1 MSGLRNVARK
11 QDMQDK
17 KQSPK
22 MLGLIPAI
30 RSLVRRFRGSEHGN
44 IAMLFGLM
52 IVPLIFAVGAAID
65 YSRASQRKLQFQVAL
80 DATALALGLMPQ
92 NASQGD
98 LEVKAA
104 EVFNANF
111 AGTGSWGANIV
122 VSKTGS
128 IIDLSIAGNISTY
141 FMGLA
146 NINTIDLNVASQV
159 LIGGGTIEVALVLD
173 NSGSMSGSKLSSLKT
188 AAEGLVNTLYN
199 GLPSN
204 SMDLSF
210 SLVPFATFVDVGQG
224 NINASWMDTQALSS
238 IHSENFSSPVNRFDL
253 YNNITNVQWEGC
265 VEARPYPYDVQDDA
279 PTTGTPDTLYVPS
292 FAPDHPDDENYWYEF
307 LNNYLNDQTG
317 GGDLT
322 RQENVNK
329 YASGVSAGTDYYGTT
344 YGIGPSFMCN
354 QSELLPLTTDQSA
367 VLSGINDMVARGA
380 TNIVQGLVW
389 GWRTLSPG
397 EPFTQG
403 RNYTDNNNQK
413 IIILLTDGAN
423 WISGSNNFNKSLYS
437 AYGFIKD
444 GRLGTT
450 STSGSTRTAR
460 LNDRTAE
467 ACENAKSA
475 GITIFTITFD
485 LDDAAAL
492 SLMTNC
498 ATSAQYYY
506 NSPNSSDLEDVFN
519 EIAIKLRTL
528 RLSK

>member
-1 MSGLRNVARK
+1 
-11 QDMQDK
+11 MQDK

-22 MLGLIPAI
+22 LLGLTPAL
-30 RSLVRRFRGSEHGN
+30 RSLARRFTGSEHGN
-44 IAMLFGLM
+44 IAMIFGLM
-52 IVPLIFAVGAAID
+52 IVPLIFAVGAVID
-65 YSRASQRKLQFQVAL
+65 YSRAAQRKVQFQAAL
-80 DATALALGLMPQ
+80 DATALALGLMPTS
-92 NASQGD
+92 ASQSD
-98 LEVKAA
+98 LETRAA

-122 VSKTGS
+122 VAKTGS
-128 IIDLSIAGNISTY
+128 IVDLSIVGNISTY

-146 NINTIDLNVASQV
+146 NINTIDLSVVSQV
-159 LIGGGTIEVALVLD
+159 LIGGGTIEVAMVLD
-173 NSGSMSGSKLSSLKT
+173 NSGSMSGSKLTALKG
-188 AAEGLVNTLYN
+188 AAEGLVNTLYD
-199 GLPSN
+199 GLPPN
-204 SMDLSF
+204 SADLSF

-238 IHSENFSSPVNRFDL
+238 IHSENFSSPANRFDL
-253 YNNITNVQWEGC
+253 YNNISNVQWEGC

-279 PTTGTPDTLYVPS
+279 PMTGTPDTLYVPS
-292 FAPDHPDDENYWYEF
+292 YAPDHPDEESNWWEF
-307 LNNYLNDQTG
+307 LNNYLNDQTS

-322 RQENVNK
+322 RQENINK

-344 YGIGPSFMCN
+344 YGFGPSFMCN
-354 QSELLPLTTDQSA
+354 QSELLPLTTNQNS
-367 VLSGINDMVARGA
+367 VLTGINDMVARGT

-403 RNYTDNNNQK
+403 RSYSDNNNQK

-450 STSGSTRTAR
+450 STSSSTRTAR

-467 ACENAKSA
+467 ACENAKAS
-475 GITIFTITFD
+475 GITIFSITFD
-485 LDDAAAL
+485 LDDATAL

-498 ATSAQYYY
+498 ATSAQHYY
-506 NSPNSSDLEDVFN
+506 NSPSTSDLDDVFA
-519 EIAIKLRTL
+519 EIALKLRQL
-528 RLSK
+528 RLSR